1 MRYIVRQRIF
11 SFGDSFNITDEF
23 ERPIFQVQ
31 GKVFTLGNKLNIYDM
46 AGNQLIYIEQKLFKF
61 LPEYYIYKGDSQVAR
76 IKKQLTFFKSKF
88 DIESVYGKFEIDGDL
103 FSYDFSIYRD
113 GRQIAVV
120 NKKFFSF
127 SDTYGVDISDRENH
141 EFILA
146 LVIVIDQVL
155 HDDNHN
161 NS

>member
-31 GKVFTLGNKLNIYDM
+31 GKVFALGNKLNIYDM
-46 AGNQLIYIEQKLFKF
+46 AGNHLIYIEQKLFKF
-61 LPEYYIYKGDSQVAR
+61 LPEYYIYRGDAQVAK

-88 DIESVYGKFEIDGDL
+88 DIESVYGRFEMDGDI
-103 FSYDFSIYRD
+103 FSYNFNIYKD
-113 GRQIAVV
+113 GRQVASVS
-120 NKKFFSF
+120 KKFISF
-127 SDTYGVDISDRENH
+127 SDTYSVDIVEGESH

-155 HDDNHN
+155 HDNNRN